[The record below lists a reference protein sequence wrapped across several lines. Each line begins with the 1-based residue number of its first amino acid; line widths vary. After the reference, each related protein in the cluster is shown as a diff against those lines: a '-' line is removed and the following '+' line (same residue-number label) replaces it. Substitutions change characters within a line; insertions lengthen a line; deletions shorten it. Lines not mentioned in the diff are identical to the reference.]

1 VTEVIELKPGAAVV
15 FRSDEDPVPRDRYG
29 RPLIVPPEG
38 GKPEAYMRATT
49 LAKTLDDTYNLQQW
63 AKRSVL
69 IGAGARPDLAVS
81 ASMLAPKMATDRYAK
96 KEIDK
101 LADAAME
108 VSGSSTK
115 RNMGTVLHGLS
126 ERVDRGESLDDVP
139 ENLKADLRAYWQAT
153 KDLEVL
159 GIEEFVV
166 NDPLKTAGTYDR
178 TVRYRGRSYIFD
190 LKTGNVTFA
199 AGSIAIQLA
208 VYATGVRYEHAV
220 PVKSGP
226 VYNETLP
233 DGSVQPAQDYV
244 APGPTRSPLPE
255 DLDPDWGIVAHLPQG
270 EQRCELHW
278 VDLKAGRE
286 AIERA
291 LWVRAYRKKRD
302 LFTPFKEAV

>member
-1 VTEVIELKPGAAVV
+1 MEGETLSEVIELKPDAAVV

-29 RPLIVPPEG
+29 RPLIVPPDG
-38 GKPEAYMRATT
+38 GKPEPYMRATT

-69 IGAGARPDLAVS
+69 IGAGIRPDLGVS

-139 ENLKADLRAYWQAT
+139 ENLKADLRAYYKAT

-178 TVRYRGRSYIFD
+178 TVRYKGRSYIFD
-190 LKTGNVTFA
+190 LKTGNVSFA

-208 VYATGVRYEHAV
+208 VYATGKRYDHDGAVR
-220 PVKSGP
+220 
-226 VYNETLP
+226 T
-233 DGSVQPAQDYV
+233 D
-244 APGPTRSPLPE
+244 LPE

-291 LWVRAYRKKRD
+291 LWVREYRKKRD
-302 LFTPFKEAV
+302 LFTPFGSIGAPVLSEEI

>member
-1 VTEVIELKPGAAVV
+1 MTEVIELKPDAAVV

-49 LAKTLDDTYNLQQW
+49 LAKTLDDTFNLQQW

-69 IGAGARPDLAVS
+69 VGAGIRPDLGVS
-81 ASMLAPKMATDRYAK
+81 AAMLAPKMATDRYAK

-139 ENLKADLRAYWQAT
+139 ENLKSDLRAYWQAT

-208 VYATGVRYEHAV
+208 VYATGKRYDHDGAVR
-220 PVKSGP
+220 
-226 VYNETLP
+226 TDLP
-233 DGSVQPAQDYV
+233 D
-244 APGPTRSPLPE
+244 

-302 LFTPFKEAV
+302 LFTPFKETV